1 MNIDAEVSA
10 KSSINTCVLKVHSM
24 ACGAEKVWIESD
36 KVRVFRNIRIR
47 KWKTLAVTLTRSVVR
62 FHSGGEGDDGQI
74 HH

>member
-10 KSSINTCVLKVHSM
+10 KSSINTCLLYVHSLD
-24 ACGAEKVWIESD
+24 CGAEKVSKESD

-47 KWKTLAVTLTRSVVR
+47 KWKTLAVTLTRTVFR

>member
-10 KSSINTCVLKVHSM
+10 KSSINSSLLNVHFLAS
-24 ACGAEKVWIESD
+24 GAEKVSKESD
-36 KVRVFRNIRIR
+36 KVRGFRNIRIR
-47 KWKTLAVTLTRSVVR
+47 KWKTLAVTLTWSVVR